1 MENNQNNQQ
10 LELKLD
16 LAKAG
21 FDSLFNNP
29 QFEAMK
35 QQLSQEDKDKYAA
48 IGKAMYEEID
58 YETSTY
64 LNLPSFLKD
73 ALIYIIEG
81 IKSGLHPSML
91 TNDEINVLKEAY
103 GNEWYTNF
111 GFKKEDLTSSDFSS
125 ENK

>member
-1 MENNQNNQQ
+1 MSEEHKEQNNSHQRQ
-10 LELKLD
+10 L
-16 LAKAG
+16 AYN
-21 FDSLFNNP
+21 SLFNNP

-35 QQLSQEDKDKYAA
+35 KQLSQEDKDKYAA

-58 YETSTY
+58 YETSTH

-73 ALIYIIEG
+73 ALLYIIEG

-91 TNDEINVLKEAY
+91 SEDEINVLKEAY

-111 GFKKEDLTSSDFSS
+111 GFKKEDLDNINCEKNT
-125 ENK
+125 

>member
-1 MENNQNNQQ
+1 MEHQQNQPQ
-10 LELKLD
+10 ELKTD

-35 QQLSQEDKDKYAA
+35 KQLSQEDKDKYAS
-48 IGKAMYEEID
+48 IGKSMYEEID
-58 YETSTY
+58 YETSTH

-91 TNDEINVLKEAY
+91 TEDEINVLKEAY
-103 GNEWYTNF
+103 GSEWYTNF
-111 GFKKEDLTSSDFSS
+111 GFKKEDITSIDPSS